1 MKEDKIKEEKN
12 ENICDI
18 FSLKIFIKKL
28 KNLISKYYITFLFFL
43 I

>member
-1 MKEDKIKEEKN
+1 MKDDKIKEEKN
-12 ENICDI
+12 ENIYDI
-18 FSLKIFIKKL
+18 FSLKIFILKN